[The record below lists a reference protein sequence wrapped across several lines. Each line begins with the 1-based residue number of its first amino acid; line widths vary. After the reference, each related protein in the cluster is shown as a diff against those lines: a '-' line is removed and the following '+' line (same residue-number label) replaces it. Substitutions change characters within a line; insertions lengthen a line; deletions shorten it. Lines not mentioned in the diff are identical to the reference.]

1 MILITGAT
9 GFLGSELAVY
19 LAKQETTI
27 CCIKRKTSVIPNIL
41 FPYQNK
47 IRWIDADLLNYGE
60 LENAFKDIT
69 QVYHCGAWVSFK
81 EADRASVID
90 NNVQGTAN
98 VVELCKQQGVRMVHV
113 SSVAAVGL
121 AKQGELITEDH
132 QFNQNT
138 RHDGYATS
146 KFESEAE
153 VWRGINDGL
162 NAVIVNPSII
172 IGTNA
177 GKKGSG
183 EIFETLRKGML
194 FYTTGG
200 NGFVDAEDVVK
211 CMVLLMSSGIT
222 GQRYIINNENIS
234 YKNLSSKITKAFK
247 KPSPKIL
254 LMPWALELAWR
265 GAAVWS
271 IVTGKSPAIDKT
283 TARSVS
289 SSYYYDTSK
298 IRKAI
303 PIEFKPLDQSI
314 IEICERLL
322 RS

>member
-9 GFLGSELAVY
+9 GFLGSELAMY
-19 LAKQETTI
+19 LAKQGTTI
-27 CCIKRKTSVIPNIL
+27 RCIKRKSSVIPNIL
-41 FPYQNK
+41 LPYQNQ
-47 IRWIDADLLNYGE
+47 INWINADFLNYGE
-60 LENAFKDIT
+60 LESAFKDIT

-81 EADRASVID
+81 EADRSAVIS

-98 VVELCKQQGVRMVHV
+98 VVKLCKQQGARMVHV

-121 AKQGELITEDH
+121 AKRGELITENH

-153 VWRGINDGL
+153 VWRGIKEGL
-162 NAVIVNPSII
+162 KAVIVNPSII

-183 EIFETLRKGML
+183 EIFEALRKGML

-200 NGFVDAEDVVK
+200 NGFVDAEDVVR
-211 CMVLLMSSGIT
+211 CMVLLMHSGIT

-234 YKNLSSKITKAFK
+234 YKNLSTKITRAFNK
-247 KPSPKIL
+247 SSPKIK
-254 LMPWALELAWR
+254 LMPWTLELAWR
-265 GAAVWS
+265 GAAVWAF
-271 IVTGKSPAIDKT
+271 VTGKSPAIDKT
-283 TARSVS
+283 TARSIS
-289 SSYYYDTSK
+289 SSYNYDSSK

-303 PIEFKPLDQSI
+303 EIEFKPLDQSI
-314 IEICERLL
+314 IDICELAL